1 MKRSFINACLRNAA
15 EFFHEQQVVLPPFAW
30 RTPAEWRA
38 HSPEIA
44 EQIACGLGWDVTDFD
59 SGDFARRGLILFT
72 LRNGRPDQPDSR
84 PYAEKIMIVDPDQ
97 LTPLHFH
104 WRKIED
110 IINRGGGTLAV
121 RVYRRTPDEVLDEHT
136 PVAVRVDG
144 VLRELPPGGVVRL
157 HPGESITLTPG
168 VYHEFWGEGARV
180 LVGEVSTINDDR
192 TDNRFLQPLPRFPTI
207 EEDEPPLY
215 LLCMEY

>member
-1 MKRSFINACLRNAA
+1 MPGVA
-15 EFFHEQQVVLPPFAW
+15 
-30 RTPAEWRA
+30 
-38 HSPEIA
+38 
-44 EQIACGLGWDVTDFD
+44 
-59 SGDFARRGLILFT
+59 
-72 LRNGRPDQPDSR
+72 PD
-84 PYAEKIMIVDPDQ
+84 
-97 LTPLHFH
+97 
-104 WRKIED
+104 
-110 IINRGGGTLAV
+110 GV
-121 RVYRRTPDEVLDEHT
+121 RVLTYRE
-136 PVAVRVDG
+136 AI

-157 HPGESITLTPG
+157 QPGESITLIPG